1 MDPMSPNFMNINIEQ
16 VLKNSKLD
24 ALQFPTQRDTIHSL
38 RQSLE
43 TTSKQKEFRILRGKK
58 RKISFRKWQTHSPNH
73 ILLGRLFFLAIRRII
88 SPLLPY
94 SVRLCTQPY
103 PTNFFLILGDL
114 AFLPALNAS
123 NKNKT
128 TILVLMDSFSRLIHL
143 R

>member
-73 ILLGRLFFLAIRRII
+73 ILLGRFFWQSAE
-88 SPLLPY
+88 S
-94 SVRLCTQPY
+94 
-103 PTNFFLILGDL
+103 
-114 AFLPALNAS
+114 
-123 NKNKT
+123 
-128 TILVLMDSFSRLIHL
+128 
-143 R
+143 